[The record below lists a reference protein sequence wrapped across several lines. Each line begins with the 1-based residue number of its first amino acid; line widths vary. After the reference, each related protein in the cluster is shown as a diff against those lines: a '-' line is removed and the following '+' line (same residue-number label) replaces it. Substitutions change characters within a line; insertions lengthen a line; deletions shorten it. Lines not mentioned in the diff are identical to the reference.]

1 MGLRFF
7 AFLALAGLVV
17 FFVTRFVEKRM
28 KKPAGRKAMTSR
40 QTVQCAECGLY
51 VPRSDAIEHD
61 GHHYC
66 SREHVPPSRDGEA

>member
-7 AFLALAGLVV
+7 AFLALAGLVI
-17 FFVTRFVEKRM
+17 FFVTRFVEKRL
-28 KKPAGRKAMTSR
+28 KKPAARKAMTSR
-40 QTVQCAECGLY
+40 QTVQCARCGLY

-66 SREHVPPSRDGEA
+66 SREHVPPSPGGGA